1 MPLEPNKVVSFNYSL
16 KDSEGTII
24 ETTEKKE
31 PLSFISGLKQIL
43 PKLEEAISQMII
55 GSKKVVKLSAADAY
69 GEFDEKAVQQVKR
82 SQFPEDLNIEVG
94 MSYIA
99 HSQEGE
105 QTHFVI
111 SDVKDDDVTIDFNHH
126 LAGKDLEFSVELL
139 AVRNAT
145 EEELNHSHVHGPGG
159 HQH

>member
-1 MPLEPNKVVSFNYSL
+1 MPLESNKVVTFNYSL
-16 KDSEGTII
+16 KDSAGTLI
-24 ETTEKKE
+24 ETTENKE
-31 PLSFISGLKQIL
+31 PLSFITGFKQIL
-43 PKLEEAISQMII
+43 PKLEEAISGMII
-55 GSKKVVKLSAADAY
+55 GSKKDVKLSAADAY

-99 HSQEGE
+99 NSQQGE

-111 SDVKDDDVTIDFNHH
+111 TDVNDDDVTIDFNHQ
-126 LAGKDLEFSVELL
+126 LAGKDLEFNVELL
-139 AVRNAT
+139 DVRNAT
-145 EEELNHSHVHGPGG
+145 EEELNHGHVHGPGG